1 MAVRRSW
8 PGFPEHGEWQA
19 SGALKEGLPA
29 ADGKFKRLRNL
40 SAAALLGTAA
50 FFASAPPGNRAAAK
64 GLPKRRGGKALVSGF
79 MLHATELMGAE
90 TYDAHGNFVGRV
102 REFFIEP
109 AEASNRISHFLLS
122 RGRFQPLVARHDQ
135 VASVAPGTMR
145 LNCGERALDV
155 FEPNEA
161 WLAVRKDLLD
171 QQIIDTSGRKVVR
184 VNDVDLAEQ
193 RVDGNVE
200 LRILQVDVG
209 LPGALRRLLQGVA
222 SPAVLRKLETRM
234 LPKIIRWEFV
244 NLIEPDPLR
253 RVKLRITH
261 ERLEDIHPA
270 DLADIME
277 HLSAAERQS
286 IIASLDEGT
295 AAGVL
300 GELDARLTSQIVEK
314 LDPEKAA
321 DILEEM
327 APDAAADLL
336 GDLPQETSEELLEEM
351 PNQEAAEVRGL
362 LQFDP
367 SVAGGMMN
375 PEFAFV
381 GESATREEVLAWM
394 RRQDINFDQLD
405 SVVLLDSAAQYSGI
419 VPVARLLLA
428 APEQTMK
435 ELRPD
440 PLVSVKADAEEKEV
454 FELFD
459 KYNLR
464 TLTVVDDNNSP
475 MGIITV
481 DDVVS
486 RLLK

>member
-1 MAVRRSW
+1 
-8 PGFPEHGEWQA
+8 
-19 SGALKEGLPA
+19 
-29 ADGKFKRLRNL
+29 
-40 SAAALLGTAA
+40 
-50 FFASAPPGNRAAAK
+50 
-64 GLPKRRGGKALVSGF
+64 

-90 TYDAHGNFVGRV
+90 TYDIHGNFVGRV
-102 REFFIEP
+102 RELFIEP
-109 AEASNRISHFLLS
+109 AEAPNRVAHFLLS

-135 VASVAPGTMR
+135 VASISPGNLR
-145 LNCGERALDV
+145 LNCSERALELY
-155 FEPNEA
+155 EPNEA

-193 RVDGNVE
+193 RVNGNVE
-200 LRILQVDVG
+200 LRLLQVDVG
-209 LPGALRRLLQGVA
+209 LPGAVRRLLQGVA
-222 SPAVLRKLETRM
+222 SPALIRRLQSKLPTRVI
-234 LPKIIRWEFV
+234 LWEFV

-261 ERLEDIHPA
+261 EKLENLHPA

-277 HLSAAERQS
+277 DLSAAERQS
-286 IIASLDEGT
+286 IISSLDEET

-300 GELDARLTSQIVEK
+300 GELDARLTTQIVEK

-327 APDAAADLL
+327 APDAAADVLA
-336 GDLPQETSEELLEEM
+336 DLSQETSDELLDEM
-351 PNQEAAEVRGL
+351 PGHEAAEVREL
-362 LQFDP
+362 LQFDAAT
-367 SVAGGMMN
+367 AGGMMN

-381 GESATREEVLAWM
+381 GESATRDEVLAWM
-394 RRQDINFDQLD
+394 RGQDLNLDQLD
-405 SVVLLDSAAQYSGI
+405 TVVLVDSTAQFSGI

-428 APEQTMK
+428 APGQPMK
-435 ELRPD
+435 DLRPE
-440 PLVSVKADAEEKEV
+440 PLVSVKPDAEEKEV

-464 TLTVVDDNNSP
+464 MLTVVDDNNLP
-475 MGIITV
+475 IGTITV

-486 RLLK
+486 RLVRA